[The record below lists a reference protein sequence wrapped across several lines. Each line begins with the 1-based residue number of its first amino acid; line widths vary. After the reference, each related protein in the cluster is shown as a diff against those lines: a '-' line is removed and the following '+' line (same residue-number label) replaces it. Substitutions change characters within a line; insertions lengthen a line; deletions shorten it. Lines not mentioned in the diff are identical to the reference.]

1 MKNKKNS
8 INIIDSLV
16 LENIDTVVENELAK
30 WIKIIKYTQSLFQKL
45 VEYAIKAWKWVKDLK
60 DIDPKELSYYKKYAS
75 ESLEEAKKNE
85 QEIKLEEISQI
96 KNITSEKVIDL
107 SVSENV
113 PTNFLLTN
121 SISKLKDPN
130 SDSRD
135 LLACINSISSKFD
148 LKENS
153 ELLNVFFQE
162 MEFFLNKTISIDI
175 KILINTLTAFD
186 TIEKN
191 LIPES
196 LFKTFTNFLMYKSKN
211 LSIIQAYTFY
221 LNNSKYLDNKLKSE
235 FIKYTS
241 KILKKEEYLNTSVEF
256 INFFKEVITSD
267 FSESDMKYFLDS
279 ILIAVV
285 NTKDFPTKN
294 KTIAYILQ
302 KAIWYW
308 NEQIF
313 IDFFEKLFNE
323 IKNENLTP
331 EEISLI
337 LHGSLL
343 TKKENLPEWFYDF
356 CFNKLKLFFDDSWFE
371 KLFMIIFSLNW
382 LTIDKNQKNYFKEEY
397 ADLFLEIFN
406 KRISHLWKWSIITL
420 LYFMS
425 DLENKKIKNTLEDK
439 LFNLLESKLESNVS
453 ENENENDLLY
463 KIDNFWE
470 NYNDFLETQKNK
482 NLETISSV
490 AITRVYNLYWRKIPE
505 KIKNDFKKAKKLNK
519 LWGHSKVEKKAFN
532 IIKEKYNSAQNWIF
546 IDWFE
551 CDIFIPEKN
560 LNIEIDGWTYHKG
573 TKVLKDRIR
582 DKYLHE
588 KYWIKVIRIPLE
600 HINYLSEL

>member
-8 INIIDSLV
+8 VNIIDSFV
-16 LENIDTVVENELAK
+16 LENIDTVVENELGK
-30 WIKIIKYTQSLFQKL
+30 WIKSIKSAQSLFQKL
-45 VEYAIKAWKWVKDLK
+45 VEDAIKAWKWVKNLK
-60 DIDPKELSYYKKYAS
+60 DINSKELSYYKKYAS
-75 ESLEEAKKNE
+75 ESLKKAEKNE

-107 SVSENV
+107 SVSEDV

-121 SISKLKDPN
+121 SISKLRDPN
-130 SDSRD
+130 SDSED
-135 LLACINSISSKFD
+135 LLACINSISRKSD

-162 MEFFLNKTISIDI
+162 MEIFLNKTISIDI

-196 LFKTFTNFLMYKSKN
+196 LLKTFTNFLMYKSKN

-241 KILKKEEYLNTSVEF
+241 KILKKEKYLNTQVEF
-256 INFFKEVITSD
+256 IDFFKEVITSD
-267 FSESDMKYFLDS
+267 ISESDMKYFLDS

-285 NTKDFPTKN
+285 NTKDFSTKN

-356 CFNKLKLFFDDSWFE
+356 CFNKLKLFFNESWFE
-371 KLFMIIFSLNW
+371 QLFMIIFSLNW

-406 KRISHLWKWSIITL
+406 KRVYHLWKWSIITL

-439 LFNLLESKLESNVS
+439 LFNLLENKSKSNIS
-453 ENENENDLLY
+453 ENENDLLD

-470 NYNDFLETQKNK
+470 NYNDFLETTRNK
-482 NLETISSV
+482 NLENINSI
-490 AITRVYNLYWRKIPE
+490 AITRVYNLYWREIPE
-505 KIKNDFKKAKKLNK
+505 KIKNDFEKAKKLNK
-519 LWGHSKVEKKAFN
+519 LWGPSKMEEKAFN
-532 IIKEKYNSAQNWIF
+532 IIKEKHNSAQNWIF

>member
-8 INIIDSLV
+8 VNIIDSLV

-75 ESLEEAKKNE
+75 ESLEKAKKNE
-85 QEIKLEEISQI
+85 QETKLEEISQI

-267 FSESDMKYFLDS
+267 ISESDMKYFLDS

-406 KRISHLWKWSIITL
+406 KRISYLWKWSIITL

-439 LFNLLESKLESNVS
+439 LFNLLESKLESNIS

-532 IIKEKYNSAQNWIF
+532 IIKEKYSSAQNWIF

-560 LNIEIDGWTYHKG
+560 LNIEIDGCYHRG
-573 TKVLKDRIR
+573 TKALKDRIR